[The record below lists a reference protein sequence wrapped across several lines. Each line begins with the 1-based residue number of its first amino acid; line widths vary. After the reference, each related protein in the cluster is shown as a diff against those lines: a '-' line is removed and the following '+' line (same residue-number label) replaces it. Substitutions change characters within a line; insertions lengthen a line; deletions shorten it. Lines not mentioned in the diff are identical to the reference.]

1 MARSCASSE
10 PSKSM
15 AAQAD
20 NTTVASSLSPAASM
34 ADHATQKSV
43 ASQVF
48 LAALMVS
55 YTVFG
60 LWLLSTPAI
69 A

>member
-1 MARSCASSE
+1 
-10 PSKSM
+10 M

-43 ASQVF
+43 ASQIF
-48 LAALMVS
+48 LAALMVA

-60 LWLLSTPAI
+60 LWLLSTPTI